1 VKSYL
6 STSRSL
12 LILFASAIF
21 FASVFVVLILQQSTL
36 SNLSKKINLDPT
48 LTLHDH
54 NGNLVSSEHF
64 KGKPL
69 VLFFGFTHCPEICP
83 TTINDILIWL
93 DEVGTIAEKISINFV
108 TVDPERD
115 TAEELN
121 KYIEIFSSRIVGITG
136 TQIELNK
143 LFTAFGVYAQKVPL
157 DDNGY
162 TVDHSSSIYLV
173 DINGRIFDVISFGE
187 HSESAIEK
195 LKSFLN

>member
-1 VKSYL
+1 M
-6 STSRSL
+6 
-12 LILFASAIF
+12 
-21 FASVFVVLILQQSTL
+21 
-36 SNLSKKINLDPT
+36 N
-48 LTLHDH
+48 
-54 NGNLVSSEHF
+54 SEYF
-64 KGKPL
+64 RGKPL

-83 TTINDILIWL
+83 TTLNDISIWL
-93 DEVGTIAEKISINFV
+93 DEVGTVTEKISINFV

-121 KYIEIFSSRIVGITG
+121 KYIENFSSQIVGITG

-143 LFTAFGVYAQKVPL
+143 LFSALGVYALKVPL
-157 DDNGY
+157 DDNSY

-173 DINGRIFDVISFGE
+173 DINGRLFDIISFGE

>member
-1 VKSYL
+1 MSSDL
-6 STSRSL
+6 SKSRSL

-21 FASVFVVLILQQSTL
+21 FASIFVVLIVQPSTL
-36 SNLSKKINLDPT
+36 TNLSKKINLDPT

-54 NGNLVSSEHF
+54 NGNLVNSEYF
-64 KGKPL
+64 RGKPL

-83 TTINDILIWL
+83 TTLNDISIWL
-93 DEVGTIAEKISINFV
+93 DEIGTIAEKININFV

-115 TAEELN
+115 TVEELN
-121 KYIEIFSSRIVGITG
+121 KYIVNFSSQIVGITG

-143 LFTAFGVYAQKVPL
+143 LFSAFGVYAQKVPL
-157 DDNGY
+157 DDNSY

-173 DINGRIFDVISFGE
+173 DINGRLFDIISFGE